1 MNMTNASP
9 VDPRKRIVIL
19 DALRGFALL
28 GIVCANFPE
37 FSLWSFMSGE
47 TREAIPYSAFDKIVN
62 WLLYIFIDGK
72 FYTIFSILF
81 GIGFSI
87 IIERARSRGANGMA
101 IFHRRMILLLLIGV
115 SHMLFLWSGDILTLY
130 AAMGLLLP
138 LFSRCDDKTLLRW
151 ALFFLLLPVIV
162 EVFRAICGDFLS
174 SALYDAWWN
183 TAAANGINEENFA
196 TWLRD
201 ATDYP
206 HVFAFLC
213 QGAVER
219 MWEFVV
225 GSRYFKVLGLFLI
238 GFYIGRRK
246 IFYHLDE
253 NRHFI
258 EKTFKCGML
267 LGLPLSLLYA
277 WSSMLS
283 HPLGNVAHA
292 VFYFISVYPL
302 GFSYIACLVLL
313 YMKRADLRLWTLF
326 AYPGR
331 MALTCYIAQ
340 SLFGIVLFYGIGFG
354 LGTSVCLL
362 FVILLSISV
371 FAFETFLCALWLR
384 RFRFGPIEWVWR
396 MLTYGKWF
404 SLRLE

>member
-174 SALYDAWWN
+174 SALYDAWWKRPQQM
-183 TAAANGINEENFA
+183 A
-196 TWLRD
+196 
-201 ATDYP
+201 
-206 HVFAFLC
+206 
-213 QGAVER
+213 
-219 MWEFVV
+219 
-225 GSRYFKVLGLFLI
+225 S
-238 GFYIGRRK
+238 
-246 IFYHLDE
+246 
-253 NRHFI
+253 
-258 EKTFKCGML
+258 
-267 LGLPLSLLYA
+267 
-277 WSSMLS
+277 
-283 HPLGNVAHA
+283 
-292 VFYFISVYPL
+292 
-302 GFSYIACLVLL
+302 
-313 YMKRADLRLWTLF
+313 MKRISPHGCEMPPTIHMFLPSFVREQLSAC
-326 AYPGR
+326 G
-331 MALTCYIAQ
+331 
-340 SLFGIVLFYGIGFG
+340 SLSSAV
-354 LGTSVCLL
+354 
-362 FVILLSISV
+362 VISRFLV
-371 FAFETFLCALWLR
+371 FF
-384 RFRFGPIEWVWR
+384 
-396 MLTYGKWF
+396 
-404 SLRLE
+404 